1 MKIQK
6 LDLCMTKFFLKGF
19 SRLELIPV
27 LAASPSIYTS
37 LLPQLLTQP
46 SLFYFYTFLLP
57 TSSFLL
63 FYFFTFSKLD
73 MTCPPSTY
81 TPLSFSTSYA
91 TPSLSYYS
99 TFYFLW
105 VFKFRAE
112 TSLQHF
118 SNWFDGV
125 QTSLVLMS
133 VDSSNAICSRPSC
146 SLVLNQS
153 ALNCEVKAGGLAL
166 QLQICRVFCGA
177 TKLAVDALR
186 PLSSQCCCRL
196 VKSSWGQIFTSCLNG
211 WWSGITS
218 SKSSEDA

>member
-46 SLFYFYTFLLP
+46 SLFFYTFILS
-57 TSSFLL
+57 TFYFLL

-73 MTCPPSTY
+73 MTCPPSPY
-81 TPLSFSTSYA
+81 TPLSFSTSYT

-133 VDSSNAICSRPSC
+133 VDSFIVAAIQCYLQPSLMQSC
-146 SLVLNQS
+146 SQS
-153 ALNCEVKAGGLAL
+153 KCIELWGESRGS
-166 QLQICRVFCGA
+166 RA
-177 TKLAVDALR
+177 TVTNWSSFLR
-186 PLSSQCCCRL
+186 R
-196 VKSSWGQIFTSCLNG
+196 N
-211 WWSGITS
+211 
-218 SKSSEDA
+218 